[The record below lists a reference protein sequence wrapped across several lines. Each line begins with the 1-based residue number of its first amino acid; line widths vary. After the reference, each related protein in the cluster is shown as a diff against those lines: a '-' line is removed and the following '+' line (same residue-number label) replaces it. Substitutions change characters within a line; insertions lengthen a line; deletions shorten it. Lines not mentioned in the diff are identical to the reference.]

1 MELLQKGVTTD
12 LILYTSES
20 LLPHYLHF
28 LVDDDSA
35 VLNIDNERRNIIC
48 KFSGIIVK
56 FYEEEFRPEQSGRRT
71 FVFLDTIMCSPDK
84 YLPIYRKLRH
94 QNDSDITVVIYS
106 DNLNC
111 VQNITNIIDLNNTYP
126 ISVVNDSSNWKLQLC
141 KILSD
146 GKLHALRTD
155 AVIFTNN
162 ESVKNELAQILN
174 QDKFPF
180 KIHTGET
187 KQDPRVSNIF
197 VCEDEEQ
204 LSQWNYGYDNV
215 ACIYDEGIKTRL
227 SFDYDNRVYV

>member
-126 ISVVNDSSNWKLQLC
+126 VSVVND
-141 KILSD
+141 
-146 GKLHALRTD
+146 
-155 AVIFTNN
+155 N

>member
-1 MELLQKGVTTD
+1 
-12 LILYTSES
+12 
-20 LLPHYLHF
+20 
-28 LVDDDSA
+28 
-35 VLNIDNERRNIIC
+35 
-48 KFSGIIVK
+48 
-56 FYEEEFRPEQSGRRT
+56 
-71 FVFLDTIMCSPDK
+71 
-84 YLPIYRKLRH
+84 
-94 QNDSDITVVIYS
+94 VIYS

-126 ISVVNDSSNWKLQLC
+126 VSVVNDSSNWKLQLC